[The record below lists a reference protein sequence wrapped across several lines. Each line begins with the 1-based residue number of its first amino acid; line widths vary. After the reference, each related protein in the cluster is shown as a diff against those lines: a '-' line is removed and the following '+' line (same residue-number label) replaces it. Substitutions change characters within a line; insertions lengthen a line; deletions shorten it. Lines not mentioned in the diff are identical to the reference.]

1 MLQRGIVMHF
11 LSFLCDLLWS
21 CPNTRY
27 HVDKRKSQYPLKS
40 LLRKL
45 NSSINPT
52 FPRWIQNLSLN
63 NSYQLDYKYTNSIAF
78 PNDLKNSPV
87 LYIINYNLSG
97 ILFRWEVALLLSL
110 KFIFG
115 VSFGLPFTALSSR
128 TNFLSHFSTIC
139 NETDFYMRAS
149 KPKYENNLV

>member
-21 CPNTRY
+21 CPNNRY
-27 HVDKRKSQYPLKS
+27 HVDKTENTQEYPLKS

-52 FPRWIQNLSLN
+52 FPRWIQNLSLP
-63 NSYQLDYKYTNSIAF
+63 NSYQIDYNYTNSIAF
-78 PNDLKNSPV
+78 PNDLKISPV

-110 KFIFG
+110 EFIFG
-115 VSFGLPFTALSSR
+115 VSFGLLFTALR

-139 NETDFYMRAS
+139 NETDFYTRAS
-149 KPKYENNLV
+149 KPKYENHLV